1 MASQDDSQHKNIS
14 NVRLPEDVYDQSISF
29 EHPSMPPL
37 QSLSPEGR
45 KKKRDRGTKVQL
57 EPLRSSVRMTSD
69 DRWTLIRQ
77 NERPITDLEDYYVTQ
92 DQNHVRKPFVKPPH
106 TLQEAEVL
114 VTDRNG
120 IEMHLIYDRVVAEV
134 ARNSY
139 SEYIDGRRIWYA
151 ADGQRLNSKGHP
163 VYTEEEMELLF
174 ELRPDLTRDS
184 FGRSY
189 LDD

>member
-69 DRWTLIRQ
+69 DRWTLIRR

-92 DQNHVRKPFVKPPH
+92 DQKHVRKPFVKPPH

-139 SEYIDGRRIWYA
+139 SEYIDGPEQQRTPGLHWRW
-151 ADGQRLNSKGHP
+151 DGIAVR
-163 VYTEEEMELLF
+163 TET
-174 ELRPDLTRDS
+174 RPDPW
-184 FGRSY
+184 
-189 LDD
+189 